1 LTLTKARF
9 GFTVSDMSTT
19 TDEPTLGSGPSEER
33 QDAPREAR
41 LADALGALRRGEFVV
56 VSDDHDRE
64 DEADLVMAAQ
74 FATSERLAF
83 LVRHTSGIV
92 CAPMPPARAD
102 QLGLVPMVA
111 DNTEVH
117 HTAFTVT
124 VDARHGTTT
133 GISAS
138 DRATTL
144 RALAADG
151 VSAADFVRPGHIF
164 PLRAHPGGIA
174 ARGGHTEASVDLLG
188 LAGMIPVAVISELV
202 ADDGRVLS
210 GTELRA
216 FVAENQLPRLSVED
230 IRQAARKP
238 AAGHH
243 VYEHSVHHLGS
254 APLPTRYGT
263 FTAQLLRTEPDGLE
277 HLVLKSGDSGGGPML
292 VRVHSE
298 CATGDLFGSL
308 RCDCGEQLDTAMREI
323 ERVGRGILV
332 YERGHEGRGIGLA
345 DKLRAYALQDTG
357 ADTIDANLRLGHP
370 ADARD
375 FHPAARVLE
384 YLGVRDIV
392 LLTNNPDKVAAAR
405 DVGLQVQDRPLWTA
419 PGPDNVRYL
428 ETKRVRLGHH
438 LPAVLGQTGQ

>member
-1 LTLTKARF
+1 
-9 GFTVSDMSTT
+9 MSTSPDFPIVAT
-19 TDEPTLGSGPSEER
+19 E
-33 QDAPREAR
+33 APRTPSGQAVPAEP
-41 LADALGALRRGEFVV
+41 LAGALAALRRGEFVV
-56 VSDDHDRE
+56 VSDDQDRE

-74 FATSERLAF
+74 FATPERLAF
-83 LVRHTSGIV
+83 LVRHSSGIV
-92 CAPMPPARAD
+92 CAPMSEARAD
-102 QLGLVPMVA
+102 RLGLPPMVA
-111 DNTEVH
+111 HNTEPH

-151 VSAADFVRPGHIF
+151 ITAGDFVRPGHIF
-164 PLRAHPGGIA
+164 PLRAHPGGIS
-174 ARGGHTEASVDLLG
+174 ARRGHTEASVELLE
-188 LAGMIPVAVISELV
+188 LAGMTPVAVISELV
-202 ADDGRVLS
+202 TDDGRVLGGS
-210 GTELRA
+210 ELA
-216 FVAENQLPRLSVED
+216 QFVAENNLLRLSVEE
-230 IRQAARKP
+230 IRAAARRP
-238 AAGHH
+238 ADARSGANT
-243 VYEHSVHHLGS
+243 VRHLGG

-263 FTAQLLRTEPDGLE
+263 FDVQLLRTEPDGLE
-277 HLVLKSGDSGGGPML
+277 HLVLKLGDPGGGPML
-292 VRVHSE
+292 VRMHSE

-308 RCDCGEQLDTAMREI
+308 RCDCGEQLDAAMREI
-323 ERVGRGILV
+323 SRVGRGILV

-384 YLGVRDIV
+384 HLGVRDIV

-405 DVGLQVQDRPLWTA
+405 DLGLRVQARPLWTA

-438 LPAVLGQTGQ
+438 LPAAVGQTG